1 MKTKFTSSGRS
12 WAAALLANLALII
25 TAACSTTTVQGSV
38 YQADAGGGADG
49 VLFGDSTYDSKS
61 SPDTGGG
68 EVAPSDGAVSDGV
81 AANTLQYA
89 VGKDDFGGTCD
100 TLCALLV
107 NQNATRKVKVRYLV
121 GGQPAPVGTP
131 ITFEMVDPQ
140 SSLGLVLTPGVMTDE
155 LGEAEAEIK
164 ANGTVG
170 KFAVVAKA
178 PDDATVAP
186 LTFDFTVQSKA
197 KGPLTITAHYKGVSM
212 PAEMGNVQVRLTKQI
227 AGVPACK
234 SLDLGDTLP
243 VAAWTSPNLKWD
255 TPWGLSFP
263 SLAGWVQKEAGT
275 DGVVTFTAIGVAFPA
290 KGGTKPV
297 AGGCVDTGVT
307 MHVNAQG
314 VVEGDDVTVNFY
326 DLPPRLKGTY
336 DLISHFDLLSVLPD
350 PVELV
355 LKTVLNIVTD
365 PVAGILGLT
374 CKLGGNTLESM
385 CKYVFMDPAN
395 PQIKDLTAV
404 GNIIVKFLDA
414 LLMSYLPQNIKT
426 GLSTGADLNEILTNL
441 EIGGTI
447 EIKAEPDSTGFLP
460 AAQTKEVW
468 STVTYK
474 WTLGQTCDP
483 KDPNCGKKTFNVE
496 AFQSDAIVGQFDLW
510 RDALKSQVK
519 IGQHALKVKWGALL
533 NYIVQKQLLPAMT
546 GTAGGSGPVV
556 DSYAKLLKSLLA
568 PTGKQCLVQDSCCDD
583 FAAKLATQQSVISAG
598 FLSSTCEAL
607 INLGTG
613 YLEATLNGLDGT
625 SGDPTKGSGLLLSAN
640 ACNIFETNQDQL
652 IDLWGGPMLADQC
665 VWDMTITVGGSPQ
678 TLKGTFYAKRQ
689 Q

>member
-1 MKTKFTSSGRS
+1 MILKFNTK
-12 WAAALLANLALII
+12 WLAYLAVLGLA
-25 TAACSTTTVQGSV
+25 AACSTNTVQGSV
-38 YQADAGGGADG
+38 YQADAGGSPDG
-49 VLFGDSTYDSKS
+49 FLFGDGSYDSKTAA
-61 SPDTGGG
+61 DNGGG
-68 EVAPSDGAVSDGV
+68 EVAASDAPGSETAIG
-81 AANTLQYA
+81 NTFQYA

-100 TLCALLV
+100 TLCALMV
-107 NQNATRKVKVRYLV
+107 NQNATRKVKVRYQIA
-121 GGQPAPVGTP
+121 GQPAPAGLP
-131 ITFEMVDPQ
+131 ITFEMADAQ
-140 SSLGLVLTPGVMTDE
+140 STLGVVLTPGVMTDD

-170 KFAVVAKA
+170 KFAVVAKV

-186 LTFDFTVQSKA
+186 LTFDFTVVSKA
-197 KGPLTITAHYKGVSM
+197 KGPLTITAHYKGTSM
-212 PAEMGNVQVRLTKQI
+212 PAELGNVQVRLTKQVSG
-227 AGVPACK
+227 APACK

-243 VAAWTSPNLKWD
+243 VAAWTSPNLAWD
-255 TPWGLSFP
+255 KPWGLSFP
-263 SLAGWVQKEAGT
+263 SLAGWVQKEAGP
-275 DGVVTFTAIGVAFPA
+275 DGVVTFTAIGVAFPS
-290 KGGTKPV
+290 KGGSKPV

-307 MHVNAQG
+307 MKVNGQG
-314 VVEGDDVTVNFY
+314 VVEGDDVIVDFY

-336 DLISHFDLLSVLPD
+336 DLISHFDLLSILPD

-355 LKTVLNIVTD
+355 LKTVLDIVTD

-404 GNIIVKFLDA
+404 GNIVVKFLDA
-414 LLMSYLPQNIKT
+414 LLLSYLPQNIKT
-426 GLSTGADLNEILTNL
+426 GLNTGADLNEILTNL
-441 EIGGTI
+441 EVGGTI

-496 AFQSDAIVGQFDLW
+496 AFQADAIIGQFDLW

-519 IGQHALKVKWGALL
+519 IGKHALKVKWGALL

-568 PTGKQCLVQDSCCDD
+568 PTGKQCLVKDSCCDD

-607 INLGTG
+607 ITLGTG
-613 YLEATLNGLDGT
+613 YLEATLNNLDGT
-625 SGDPTKGSGLLLSAN
+625 SGDPSKGSGLLLSAN

-652 IDLWGGPMLADQC
+652 IDLWGGPMPADQC